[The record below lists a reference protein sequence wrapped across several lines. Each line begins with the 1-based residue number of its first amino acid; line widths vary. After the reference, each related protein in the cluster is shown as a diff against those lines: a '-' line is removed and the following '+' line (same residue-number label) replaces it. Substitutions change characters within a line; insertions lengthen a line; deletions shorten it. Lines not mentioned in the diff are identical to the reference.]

1 MKNLTIT
8 CPGLTGLKQE
18 EMRLYSGGLIL
29 AAYGIAIVF
38 AYYAGQAYAAWED
51 SHSG

>member
-8 CPGLTGLKQE
+8 CPGLTGMKQE
-18 EMRLYSGGLIL
+18 EMRLCNGGWIL

-51 SHSG
+51 NNG